1 MVMIP
6 SANGSV
12 PSPENSKLG
21 LLQYIVSLLG
31 RQPLLQ
37 VTSERLPLSNEGH
50 WRMRTGVSGHGG
62 RGSTCYP
69 GGFLG
74 QALPHLHC

>member
-1 MVMIP
+1 MVMVP
-6 SANGSV
+6 SANGPV
-12 PSPENSKLG
+12 LSPDNSKLE